1 MKQHGSEEQTT
12 PTPVLYP
19 LLQLAN
25 QSLQAQSKQF
35 WKGSS
40 LGWNLA
46 ESVALPLW
54 IQGKW
59 GLKEEKART
68 VLNNGCLFPC
78 QISGGAPFKGSRT
91 VPAFFSFHL
100 YI

>member
-59 GLKEEKART
+59 GLKEEKGELLLKAQE
-68 VLNNGCLFPC
+68 LYLHFFLFT
-78 QISGGAPFKGSRT
+78 FT
-91 VPAFFSFHL
+91 FN
-100 YI
+100 Y